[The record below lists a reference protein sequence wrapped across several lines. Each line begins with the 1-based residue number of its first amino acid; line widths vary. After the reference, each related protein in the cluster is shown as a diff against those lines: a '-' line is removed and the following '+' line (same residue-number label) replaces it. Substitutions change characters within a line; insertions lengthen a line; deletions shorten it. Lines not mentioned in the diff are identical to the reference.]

1 VKILK
6 ESGERKTLNQSDQN
20 EFINSIQSS
29 FKNTSYNFDTLK
41 INVDISSWIDTHK
54 ILKKDFNLS
63 FFNWLSAVDWDNEV
77 KTGDAPKEPVT
88 PSFEILSCLSQT
100 NSNNLVISSTV
111 ISKENAE
118 IESLVDVFAGAN
130 WHEREAYEMFGIN
143 FLNHPNLTKLYLP
156 DDYEGNPLLKS
167 FELISREVKPW
178 PGEVDVEGMPE
189 DSIVVE
195 EKGS

>member
-1 VKILK
+1 MK
-6 ESGERKTLNQSDQN
+6 SGERKTLNQSDQN

-41 INVDISSWIDTHK
+41 INVDILSWIDTHK

-178 PGEVDVEGMPE
+178 PGDVDVEGMPE

>member
-1 VKILK
+1 MK
-6 ESGERKTLNQSDQN
+6 SGERKTLNQSDQN

-111 ISKENAE
+111 ISKENPE

-178 PGEVDVEGMPE
+178 PGDVDVEGMPE

>member
-1 VKILK
+1 MK
-6 ESGERKTLNQSDQN
+6 SGERKTLNQSDQN

-143 FLNHPNLTKLYLP
+143 FLNHPNLRKLYLP

-178 PGEVDVEGMPE
+178 PGDVDVEGMPE

>member
-1 VKILK
+1 MK
-6 ESGERKTLNQSDQN
+6 SGEKKTLNQSDQN

-54 ILKKDFNLS
+54 VLKKDFNLS

-77 KTGDAPKEPVT
+77 KTGDAPKEHVT

-178 PGEVDVEGMPE
+178 PGDVDVEGMPE

>member
-1 VKILK
+1 MKTFK
-6 ESGERKTLNQSDQN
+6 KNGERKTLNQSDQN
-20 EFINSIQSS
+20 EFINSIQST
-29 FKNTSYNFDTLK
+29 FKNTSYDFETLK
-41 INVDISSWIDTHK
+41 INVDFTSWIDTHK

-143 FLNHPNLTKLYLP
+143 FLNHPNLIKLYLP

>member
-1 VKILK
+1 MK
-6 ESGERKTLNQSDQN
+6 SGEKKTLNQSDQN

-77 KTGDAPKEPVT
+77 KIGDAPKEPVT

-178 PGEVDVEGMPE
+178 PGDVDVEGMPE

>member
-1 VKILK
+1 MK
-6 ESGERKTLNQSDQN
+6 SGEKKTLNQSDQN

-54 ILKKDFNLS
+54 VLKKDFNLS

-118 IESLVDVFAGAN
+118 IESLVEVFAGAN

-178 PGEVDVEGMPE
+178 PGDVDVEGMPE

>member
-1 VKILK
+1 MK
-6 ESGERKTLNQSDQN
+6 SGERKTLNQSDQN

-41 INVDISSWIDTHK
+41 INVDITSWIDTHK

-143 FLNHPNLTKLYLP
+143 FLNHPNLIKLYLP

>member
-1 VKILK
+1 MK
-6 ESGERKTLNQSDQN
+6 SGERKTLNQSDQN

-41 INVDISSWIDTHK
+41 INVDSSSWIDNHK

-111 ISKENAE
+111 ISKESAE

-178 PGEVDVEGMPE
+178 PGDVDVEGMPE

>member
-1 VKILK
+1 MKTFK
-6 ESGERKTLNQSDQN
+6 KNGERKTLNQSDQN
-20 EFINSIQSS
+20 EFIKSIQST
-29 FKNTSYNFDTLK
+29 FQNTSYDFDTLK
-41 INVDISSWIDTHK
+41 INVDFTSWIDTHK

-143 FLNHPNLTKLYLP
+143 FLNHPNLIKLYLP

>member
-1 VKILK
+1 MK
-6 ESGERKTLNQSDQN
+6 SGEKKTLNQSDQN

-29 FKNTSYNFDTLK
+29 FKNTSYNFDSLK

-178 PGEVDVEGMPE
+178 PGDVDVEGMPE

>member
-1 VKILK
+1 MK
-6 ESGERKTLNQSDQN
+6 SGERKTLNQSDQN

-54 ILKKDFNLS
+54 ILKKEFNLS

-178 PGEVDVEGMPE
+178 PGDVDVEGMPE

>member
-1 VKILK
+1 MK
-6 ESGERKTLNQSDQN
+6 SGERKTLNQSDQN

-143 FLNHPNLTKLYLP
+143 FENHPNLEKLYLP
-156 DDYEGNPLLKS
+156 DGYEGNPMLKS

-189 DSIVVE
+189 ELESDKSQD
-195 EKGS
+195 G

>member
-1 VKILK
+1 MK
-6 ESGERKTLNQSDQN
+6 SGEKKTLNQSDQN

-41 INVDISSWIDTHK
+41 INVDVSSWIDTHK

-178 PGEVDVEGMPE
+178 PGDVDVEGMPE

>member
-1 VKILK
+1 MK
-6 ESGERKTLNQSDQN
+6 SGERKTLNQSDQN
-20 EFINSIQSS
+20 EFINSLQSS

-178 PGEVDVEGMPE
+178 PGDVDVEGMPE

>member
-1 VKILK
+1 MKN
-6 ESGERKTLNQSDQN
+6 GERKTLNQSDQN
-20 EFINSIQSS
+20 EFISSIQSS

-54 ILKKDFNLS
+54 ILKKDFNLT

-143 FLNHPNLTKLYLP
+143 FLNHPNLRKLYLP

-178 PGEVDVEGMPE
+178 PGDVDVEGMPE
-189 DSIVVE
+189 ESIVVE

>member
-1 VKILK
+1 MK
-6 ESGERKTLNQSDQN
+6 SGERKTLNQSDQN

-29 FKNTSYNFDTLK
+29 FKKTSYNFDTLK

-178 PGEVDVEGMPE
+178 PGDVDVEGMPE

>member
-1 VKILK
+1 MK
-6 ESGERKTLNQSDQN
+6 SGEKKTLNQSDQN

-54 ILKKDFNLS
+54 VLKKDFNLS

-178 PGEVDVEGMPE
+178 PGDVDVEGMPE

>member
-1 VKILK
+1 MK
-6 ESGERKTLNQSDQN
+6 SGEKKILNQSDQN

-130 WHEREAYEMFGIN
+130 WHEREACEMFGIN

-178 PGEVDVEGMPE
+178 PGDVDVEGMPE

>member
-1 VKILK
+1 MKTFK
-6 ESGERKTLNQSDQN
+6 KNGERKTLNQSDQN
-20 EFINSIQSS
+20 EFINSIQST
-29 FKNTSYNFDTLK
+29 FKNTSYDFDTLK
-41 INVDISSWIDTHK
+41 INVDFTSWIDTHK

-88 PSFEILSCLSQT
+88 PSFEILSCLSKT

-143 FLNHPNLTKLYLP
+143 FLNHPNLIKLYLP

>member
-1 VKILK
+1 MK
-6 ESGERKTLNQSDQN
+6 SGEKKTLNQSDQN

-88 PSFEILSCLSQT
+88 TSFEILSCLSQT

-130 WHEREAYEMFGIN
+130 WHEREAYEMFGIS

-178 PGEVDVEGMPE
+178 PGDVDVEGMPE

>member
-1 VKILK
+1 MKILK

-20 EFINSIQSS
+20 EFISSIQSS

-54 ILKKDFNLS
+54 ILKKDFNLT

-143 FLNHPNLTKLYLP
+143 FLNHPNLRKLYLP

-178 PGEVDVEGMPE
+178 PGDVDVEGMPE
-189 DSIVVE
+189 ESIVVE

>member
-1 VKILK
+1 MKTFK
-6 ESGERKTLNQSDQN
+6 KNGERKTLNQSDQN
-20 EFINSIQSS
+20 EFINSIQST
-29 FKNTSYNFDTLK
+29 FKNTSYDFDTLK
-41 INVDISSWIDTHK
+41 INVDFTSWIDTHK

-63 FFNWLSAVDWDNEV
+63 FFNWLSAVDWDNDV

>member
-1 VKILK
+1 MK
-6 ESGERKTLNQSDQN
+6 SGERKTLNQSDQN

-54 ILKKDFNLS
+54 TLKKDFNLS

-178 PGEVDVEGMPE
+178 PGDVDVEGMPE

>member
-1 VKILK
+1 MKTFK
-6 ESGERKTLNQSDQN
+6 KNGERKTLNQSDQN
-20 EFINSIQSS
+20 EFINSIQST
-29 FKNTSYNFDTLK
+29 FKNTSYDFDTLK
-41 INVDISSWIDTHK
+41 INVDFTSWIDTHK
-54 ILKKDFNLS
+54 ILKKDFNLG

-143 FLNHPNLTKLYLP
+143 FLNHPNLIKLYLP

>member
-1 VKILK
+1 MK
-6 ESGERKTLNQSDQN
+6 SGERKTLNQSDQN

-178 PGEVDVEGMPE
+178 PGDVDVEGMPE
-189 DSIVVE
+189 DNIVVE
-195 EKGS
+195 EKSS

>member
-1 VKILK
+1 MK
-6 ESGERKTLNQSDQN
+6 SGEKKTLNQSDQN

-143 FLNHPNLTKLYLP
+143 FLNHPNLIKLYLP

-189 DSIVVE
+189 DLSLIHI
-195 EKGS
+195 

>member
-1 VKILK
+1 MK
-6 ESGERKTLNQSDQN
+6 SGEKKTLNQSDQN

-143 FLNHPNLTKLYLP
+143 FLNHPNLIKLYLP

>member
-1 VKILK
+1 MK
-6 ESGERKTLNQSDQN
+6 SGEKKTLNQSDQN

-88 PSFEILSCLSQT
+88 TSFEILSCLSQT

-178 PGEVDVEGMPE
+178 PGDVDVEGMPE

>member
-1 VKILK
+1 MK
-6 ESGERKTLNQSDQN
+6 SGEKKTLNQSDQN

-54 ILKKDFNLS
+54 TLKKDFNLS

-178 PGEVDVEGMPE
+178 PGDVDVEGMPE

>member
-1 VKILK
+1 VKTFK
-6 ESGERKTLNQSDQN
+6 KNGERKTLNQSDQN
-20 EFINSIQSS
+20 EFINSIQST
-29 FKNTSYNFDTLK
+29 FKNTSYEFDTLK
-41 INVDISSWIDTHK
+41 INVDFTSWIDTHK

-143 FLNHPNLTKLYLP
+143 FLNHPNLIKLYLP

>member
-1 VKILK
+1 MKTFK
-6 ESGERKTLNQSDQN
+6 KNGERKTLNQSDQN
-20 EFINSIQSS
+20 EFINSIQST
-29 FKNTSYNFDTLK
+29 FKNTSYDFDTLK
-41 INVDISSWIDTHK
+41 INVDFTSWIDTHK

-63 FFNWLSAVDWDNEV
+63 FFNWLSAVDWDNDV

-118 IESLVDVFAGAN
+118 IESLVDIFAGAN

-143 FLNHPNLTKLYLP
+143 FLNHPNLIKLYLP

>member
-1 VKILK
+1 MK
-6 ESGERKTLNQSDQN
+6 SGERKTLNQSDQN

-178 PGEVDVEGMPE
+178 PGDVDVEGMPE
-189 DSIVVE
+189 DRCRR
-195 EKGS
+195 KR

>member
-1 VKILK
+1 MKTFK
-6 ESGERKTLNQSDQN
+6 KNGERKTLNQSDQN
-20 EFINSIQSS
+20 EFINSIQST
-29 FKNTSYNFDTLK
+29 FKNTSYDFDTLK
-41 INVDISSWIDTHK
+41 INVDFTSWIDTHK

>member
-1 VKILK
+1 MKILK

-178 PGEVDVEGMPE
+178 PGDVDVEGMPE

>member
-1 VKILK
+1 MKILK

-118 IESLVDVFAGAN
+118 IESLVGVFAGAN

>member
-1 VKILK
+1 MK
-6 ESGERKTLNQSDQN
+6 SGERKTLNQSDQN

-178 PGEVDVEGMPE
+178 PGDVDVEGMPE
-189 DSIVVE
+189 DSIVAE